1 MTRIRF
7 GLAAMFL
14 LALIAPVRFAAAQ
27 EEEPLHPYLDAEII
41 DHFDDGIIRVFG
53 LESATGKQSAAAT
66 LVVLDDDEA
75 AARFID
81 LLTAWLGTG
90 SGIETVP
97 LDLPGLPGE
106 GEAEALLMQTT
117 PDSGGSKIGSA
128 YGAVRIGNVILNAES
143 IDFDGAPA
151 GAIIVPLF
159 EVFIQNALAAD
170 DDEDDPEAFLPTV
183 EQLPAG
189 YSQTAEDE
197 PLKLKERDA

>member
-1 MTRIRF
+1 MIRIRF
-7 GLAAMFL
+7 GLAAMLL
-14 LALIAPVRFAAAQ
+14 LALIAPARIAAAQ
-27 EEEPLHPYLDAEII
+27 EEPLHPYFDSEII
-41 DHFDDGIIRVFG
+41 EHFDTGTIRVFG
-53 LESATGKQSAAAT
+53 LTGAERNNLAAAT

-106 GEAEALLMQTT
+106 GEAEALLMQTI
-117 PDSGGSKIGSA
+117 PGSSDPKYVNA
-128 YGAVRIGNVILNAES
+128 YGAIRIGNVVLNVEAMM
-143 IDFDGAPA
+143 FDGTSSA
-151 GAIIVPLF
+151 AIIVPLF

-170 DDEDDPEAFLPTV
+170 DDEDDPETFLPAV
-183 EQLPAG
+183 DQLPTG
-189 YSQTAEDE
+189 YSQTSEDE